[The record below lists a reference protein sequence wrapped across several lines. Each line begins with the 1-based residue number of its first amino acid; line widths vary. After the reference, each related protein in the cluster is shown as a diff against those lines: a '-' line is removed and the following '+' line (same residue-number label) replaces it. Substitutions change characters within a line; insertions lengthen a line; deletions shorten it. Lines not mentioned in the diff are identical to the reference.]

1 MTETTILLDFAG
13 SRFRVTADAASWID
27 RLHQAFSGFVSDDP
41 VATPHLEL
49 TIRETSTPS
58 WARDLPLT
66 WEGQLPDGYAGR
78 VFEADGLAVLE
89 VADGGVLAIDHVERK
104 AVAEFRPGS
113 DARFFGSAVML
124 VVNAALAAGG
134 QHMVHA
140 ASLIEKRSG
149 RAVLICVPSGG
160 GKTTTALA
168 LARDGFSLMTDDASA
183 LIPDA
188 ARPHVWGF
196 PRALKVHRKT
206 AELLPWLGN
215 LPDRWD
221 ENGEQGIAIDGLAGR
236 IDVAARREPVELAAI
251 FQLGP
256 RSAGDHAIS
265 LLPKSEMLVAI
276 AHDNVAWRPAGM
288 VPRAVRRFDAVAQA
302 VAQVPTFII
311 SAGAELATL
320 PALVAA
326 AMDRCTPTAGNL
338 P

>member
-1 MTETTILLDFAG
+1 MTETAILLDFVG
-13 SRFRVTADAASWID
+13 SRFRVTADAESWLD
-27 RLHQAFSGFVSDDP
+27 RMRHAFSDFVSDGP
-41 VATPHLEL
+41 ATPHFEL
-49 TIRETSTPS
+49 TIRETDTPT
-58 WARDLPLT
+58 WARDLPRT
-66 WEGQLPDGYAGR
+66 WEGQLPDGSVGHVYESAR
-78 VFEADGLAVLE
+78 SAVLE
-89 VADGGVLAIDHVERK
+89 VDDGGFLAIDYLERK
-104 AVAEFRPGS
+104 AIAAFRPGS
-113 DARFFGSAVML
+113 HARFFGSAVML
-124 VVNAALAAGG
+124 VVNAALEAGG
-134 QHMVHA
+134 QNMVHA

-149 RAVLICVPSGG
+149 RAVLIVVPSGG

-168 LARDGFSLMTDDASA
+168 LAHDGFSLMTDDASA

-188 ARPHVWGF
+188 GRPHVWGF
-196 PRALKVHRKT
+196 PRAPKVHRRT

-221 ENGEQGIAIDGLAGR
+221 ENGEQGVALDGLAGR
-236 IDVAARREPVELAAI
+236 IDVAAGREPVELAAI

-265 LLPKSEMLVAI
+265 LLPKSEMLLAI

-288 VPRAVRRFDAVAQA
+288 VPRAVRRFDAVARA
-302 VAQVPTFII
+302 VAQVPTFVI

-326 AMDRCTPTAGNL
+326 TMDRCTPTGGNR